1 MYIINTGNIN
11 NINLRNGDISELKQ
25 GNTEFV
31 MIGLDDS
38 DTLSRDDNQ
47 YQQNEGK
54 LLLPMTTFVK
64 NKYITGRDNQ
74 SYK

>member
-11 NINLRNGDISELKQ
+11 NLNLRNGDISELKQ
-25 GNTEFV
+25 GMIDFV

-38 DTLSRDDNQ
+38 DTLSREDNQ
-47 YQQNEGK
+47 YQHNEGK
-54 LLLPMTTFVK
+54 LQLIMTTFVK
-64 NKYITGRDNQ
+64 NKYIAGRDNQ